1 MVLGKNIERMS
12 RRNNSVMSE
21 KIFYRRGNIY
31 TIKLRIYK
39 ERNRV
44 QIDDEETRKMREQS
58 DRAKRNT

>member
-12 RRNNSVMSE
+12 RGVSE
-21 KIFYRRGNIY
+21 KIFYRRENIY